1 MLPQAFQ
8 PGEVRDNNDNIVSP
22 GAYGKNT
29 PLVTADNQGILDYII
44 NNFAA
49 IKQLVESTKQDVES
63 TKQLV
68 ESAKQDVVAHN
79 TDENAHRNLIAAI
92 KQDVESAKQDVV
104 AHNTDASAHR
114 NLKAVDA
121 EKADGVTVTDLGN
134 FKGKTIGELK
144 AALKNWIMSSNSVV
158 KMCSFGGVSANSIIN
173 WDSENTIIE
182 DGIIWTVTT
191 IAANSYETYNRILIS
206 SYSEPLFVAVLWN
219 GEWLKL
225 LEIPLKGVSTPGS

>member
-8 PGEVRDNNDNIVSP
+8 PGEVRDSNDNIIRP

-68 ESAKQDVVAHN
+68 ESA
-79 TDENAHRNLIAAI
+79 

-182 DGIIWTVTT
+182 DGIIWTATT

-225 LEIPLKGVSTPGS
+225 LEIPLKGVSTPGG

>member
-49 IKQLVESTKQDVES
+49 I
-63 TKQLV
+63 KQLV

-182 DGIIWTVTT
+182 DGIIWTATT

-225 LEIPLKGVSTPGS
+225 LEIPLKGVSTPGG

>member
-63 TKQLV
+63 TKQL
-68 ESAKQDVVAHN
+68 
-79 TDENAHRNLIAAI
+79 
-92 KQDVESAKQDVV
+92 VESAKQDVV

-182 DGIIWTVTT
+182 DGIIWTATT

-225 LEIPLKGVSTPGS
+225 LEIPLKGVSTPGG